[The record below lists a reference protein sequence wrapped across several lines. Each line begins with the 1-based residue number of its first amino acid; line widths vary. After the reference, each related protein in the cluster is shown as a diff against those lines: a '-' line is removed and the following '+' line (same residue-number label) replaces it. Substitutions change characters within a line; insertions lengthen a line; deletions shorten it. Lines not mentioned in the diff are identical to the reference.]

1 MKIVIGCDSGIVT
14 ATAVSRKVNQLL
26 KRNHLEAKIVQCPI
40 AEIKNNLK
48 GTNLVISA
56 IADFKLKESVPVIVA
71 FPYITGIGTK
81 ELDAKILEILKA

>member
-26 KRNHLEAKIVQCPI
+26 KRNHLEAKIVQCPV

-56 IADFKLKESVPVIVA
+56 IADFKLKESIPVIVA

-81 ELDAKILEILKA
+81 ELDTKILEILKA